1 MPKARKVEAISLL
14 DDNSNLY
21 FAIPNNV
28 DNELLEKI
36 LKERVSGITEKEIE
50 RILSRIN
57 TVYAGIDISKKIFST
72 DAIQIAIDGN
82 IPKKM
87 VPKLLNKKN
96 GWEVITC
103 SSECAK
109 KYPIYTKQII
119 QGSDEYINLAFPSNN
134 VACAGR
140 DIESMLSRYDTF
152 SSPDFLMEL
161 QPELQE
167 NESIM
172 LKDEYFY
179 NYLLESNDEIR
190 FFTNNPNTFL
200 ASLIGINVDLRIIT
214 VAGAIVKDDEDT
226 TKYKMKLMFKFSS
239 NKFLKAGRAILKLAF
254 GFSNKEVEEGDD
266 SELIVQNVQISKEQI
281 YKLLSL

>member
-1 MPKARKVEAISLL
+1 MPNARKVEALSLL

-21 FAIPNNV
+21 FSIPNNV

-50 RILSRIN
+50 RILTRIN
-57 TVYAGIDISKKIFST
+57 TVYAGIDISRRIFST
-72 DAIQIAIDGN
+72 DAVQISVDGN

-109 KYPIYTKQII
+109 KHPIYTKQII
-119 QGSDEYINLAFPSNN
+119 QGSDEYINVAFPSNN
-134 VACAGR
+134 IACAGR
-140 DIESMLSRYDTF
+140 DIEKMLSRYDDF
-152 SSPDFLMEL
+152 SSIDFL
-161 QPELQE
+161 PEMQEE

-172 LKDEYFY
+172 LKNEYFY

-200 ASLIGINVDLRIIT
+200 SYLIGVNVDLRILTI
-214 VAGAIVKDDEDT
+214 AGAIVKDDEDT

-254 GFSNKEVEEGDD
+254 GFSNKEVEDGDD
-266 SELIVQNVQISKEQI
+266 SELIIQNVQISKEQI

>member
-1 MPKARKVEAISLL
+1 MPKARKVEALSLL

-21 FAIPNNV
+21 FSIPNNV

-36 LKERVSGITEKEIE
+36 LRERVSGLAEKEIE
-50 RILSRIN
+50 RIISRVN
-57 TVYAGIDISKKIFST
+57 TIYVGIDISRKIFST
-72 DAIQIAIDGN
+72 DAIQISVDGN

-103 SSECAK
+103 NSECAR

-119 QGSDEYINLAFPSNN
+119 YGSDEYLNLAFPSNN
-134 VACAGR
+134 IACAGR
-140 DIESMLSRYDTF
+140 DIEKMLTRYDDF
-152 SSPDFLMEL
+152 SSLDFL
-161 QPELQE
+161 PEMQEE

-200 ASLIGINVDLRIIT
+200 SNLIGINVDLKILTIG
-214 VAGAIVKDDEDT
+214 GAIVKDDEDSS
-226 TKYKMKLMFKFSS
+226 KYKMNLKFKFSS

-266 SELIVQNVQISKEQI
+266 SELIIQSVKISKEQI

>member
-1 MPKARKVEAISLL
+1 MPKARKVEALSLL

-21 FAIPNNV
+21 FAIPNSV
-28 DNELLEKI
+28 DDELLEKI

-50 RILSRIN
+50 RIMSRIN

-72 DAIQIAIDGN
+72 DAIQIAVDGN

-103 SSECAK
+103 NSECAK

-152 SSPDFLMEL
+152 SSPDFLVEL

-179 NYLLESNDEIR
+179 NYLRESNDEIR

-200 ASLIGINVDLRIIT
+200 ASLIGINVDLKIVT
-214 VAGAIVKDDEDT
+214 VAGAIVKDDEEAD
-226 TKYKMKLMFKFSS
+226 KYKIKLMFKFSS

-254 GFSNKEVEEGDD
+254 GFSNKEVEEGED
-266 SELIVQNVQISKEQI
+266 SELIVQNVHISKEQI